1 MNELQRSMSEIK
13 ASEELKADTL
23 RFLAD
28 QSRAERARS
37 RFYMPACAM
46 AVLCLFLLLGTG
58 GYSLYGR
65 PVSYVSIDVNPSIEL
80 GINRWGRVV
89 SANAY
94 NADGQQILK
103 QVKLKNL
110 PYAKAVR
117 MLLEYETAE
126 NFLTENSLLVFT
138 VISENA
144 EAIAGKLTGLSSP
157 LSSSVLMYTSD
168 RACMEEAHR
177 HEMSFGKYRAYLE
190 LSEYDGSVTLEDCH
204 GMTMGEIQTRIEG
217 CRGHGGGGSPY
228 PEEDS
233 REHCGGHRG
242 HGGHHR
248 GMMESN

>member
-89 SANAY
+89 SANA
-94 NADGQQILK
+94 
-103 QVKLKNL
+103 
-110 PYAKAVR
+110 
-117 MLLEYETAE
+117 
-126 NFLTENSLLVFT
+126 
-138 VISENA
+138 
-144 EAIAGKLTGLSSP
+144 
-157 LSSSVLMYTSD
+157 
-168 RACMEEAHR
+168 
-177 HEMSFGKYRAYLE
+177 
-190 LSEYDGSVTLEDCH
+190 
-204 GMTMGEIQTRIEG
+204 
-217 CRGHGGGGSPY
+217 
-228 PEEDS
+228 
-233 REHCGGHRG
+233 
-242 HGGHHR
+242 
-248 GMMESN
+248 